1 MQKCEYF
8 VFSTLTKLV
17 LQEKREN
24 VLCPF
29 GIISFGHCYR
39 AIGNGVLEIHVILV
53 IIIIRRYEWDIKPF
67 GFFAAECSLCL
78 QSTSVFSCC
87 CSKSEKLIVS
97 KFKSLKMFKSFC

>member
-1 MQKCEYF
+1 VETHRHSIFETVLLAMQKCKYF

-24 VLCPF
+24 VLCSF

-53 IIIIRRYEWDIKPF
+53 IIIRRYEWDIKPF
-67 GFFAAECSLCL
+67 GFFACR
-78 QSTSVFSCC
+78 
-87 CSKSEKLIVS
+87 
-97 KFKSLKMFKSFC
+97 M

>member
-1 MQKCEYF
+1 VETHRHSIFETVLLAMQKCKYF

-29 GIISFGHCYR
+29 GIISFGRCYR

-53 IIIIRRYEWDIKPF
+53 IIIRRYEWDIKPF
-67 GFFAAECSLCL
+67 GFFANTKSCL
-78 QSTSVFSCC
+78 TT
-87 CSKSEKLIVS
+87 
-97 KFKSLKMFKSFC
+97 LK